1 MQQSL
6 RSLKVKITVGEE
18 NIQYFIHAV
27 DAKIEVNNSYV
38 LTDQC
43 KKTTILKGSNL
54 FSIVSCFLPTYS
66 SIMIST
72 VFHSNYFYRF
82 FFISVSKNNSQQTWC
97 NFSCDIFTQDGVLHN
112 VVCDSN

>member
-43 KKTTILKGSNL
+43 KK
-54 FSIVSCFLPTYS
+54 
-66 SIMIST
+66 
-72 VFHSNYFYRF
+72 
-82 FFISVSKNNSQQTWC
+82 NNNPQ
-97 NFSCDIFTQDGVLHN
+97 GL
-112 VVCDSN
+112 